1 MSRHQL
7 CRSCGISVI
16 LHQLHLVPRSET
28 ALSWSMNNTP
38 TCLNVEQPVNS
49 HQLHERRPW
58 DCTGRVAL
66 CHAYPNSCVCPWHGV
81 SFPCQPR
88 IALLFLA
95 SVPFVHSAPVPM
107 QQKSRVSWSFLM
119 TAFHWAVPAGEYVLY
134 PFLLTDESSSLTR
147 LEGLEGLW
155 VTDLE
160 DVFLFSE
167 VASILQ
173 HYLLIL

>member
-1 MSRHQL
+1 
-7 CRSCGISVI
+7 
-16 LHQLHLVPRSET
+16 
-28 ALSWSMNNTP
+28 
-38 TCLNVEQPVNS
+38 
-49 HQLHERRPW
+49 
-58 DCTGRVAL
+58 
-66 CHAYPNSCVCPWHGV
+66 
-81 SFPCQPR
+81 
-88 IALLFLA
+88 
-95 SVPFVHSAPVPM
+95 
-107 QQKSRVSWSFLM
+107 M
-119 TAFHWAVPAGEYVLY
+119 TAFHWAVPAGEYVFY